1 MYVSERRPIRG
12 QDYTDKQRPRA
23 NSLQKNRMTSRLC
36 QEGRVLGS
44 EVYGPT
50 AEGPPR
56 RLDDCSPICKVVFG

>member
-1 MYVSERRPIRG
+1 MYVSERGPIRG
-12 QDYTDKQRPRA
+12 HDHRQKRPRA

-50 AEGPPR
+50 AEGLPR
-56 RLDDCSPICKVVFG
+56 RPDDCSPICKVVFG